1 MITVSTYFTYDITF
15 LFSYLKFKNS
25 FSGNFMMVDVT
36 SHTNSDAAMSS
47 ATVSQSGQRQYCLSF
62 WFSMNGPSVHM
73 LAVYVYFLSADGI
86 GGNMLSS
93 ETGRS
98 YYPCGNILN
107 FCMSYHK
114 GLCYPLQNH
123 SVVIIFL
130 TFTFQCHMS
139 YILPTM
145 SEGSISQISSFVASF
160 DIEK

>member
-47 ATVSQSGQRQYCLSF
+47 APVSQNGQRQYCLSF

-73 LAVYVYFLSADGI
+73 LAVYVYFLSADGMS
-86 GGNMLSS
+86 GNMLSS

-98 YYPCGNILN
+98 
-107 FCMSYHK
+107 FTR
-114 GLCYPLQNH
+114 
-123 SVVIIFL
+123 VVIFL
-130 TFTFQCHMS
+130 TFACLIIRACATHCKIIQ
-139 YILPTM
+139 L
-145 SEGSISQISSFVASF
+145 
-160 DIEK
+160 